1 MGALDSIR
9 QARIAQEQAQQ
20 QQQYVGPILEWRMFR
35 RASAEWIMY
44 SIPVQLMTDAIW
56 PTPSLFLPWTTIYW
70 PWFLVLLL
78 GMLQPTANNISKK
91 TSIGWRRFF
100 ASIMSWRFGPLIIFL
115 LCSMNAAFAILEHP
129 MPDPSFH
136 SMIWA
141 GITGIICGVTW
152 YKLVFGKKT
161 VALAQASVSIG

>member
-9 QARIAQEQAQQ
+9 QARAAQEQAQQ

-35 RASAEWIMY
+35 RASAEWILY
-44 SIPVQLMTDAIW
+44 SIPVQLLADVFW
-56 PTPSLFLPWTTIYW
+56 PTPSFFLPSTDIYW
-70 PWFLVLLL
+70 PWFLIIAL
-78 GMLQPTANNISKK
+78 GILQPTAKNISQQ
-91 TSIGWRRFF
+91 TSLGWRRIF
-100 ASIMSWRFGPLIIFL
+100 ASIMSWRLGPLTVFL
-115 LCSMNAAFAILEHP
+115 LFTLNAVFAILEHP
-129 MPDPSFH
+129 VPDPSFH

-161 VALAQASVSIG
+161 VALAQASASIG